1 MSGEAGGEMPSHAV
15 EYAGLSDTGRQRTS
29 NQDRWGV
36 NPEQGLF
43 IVADGV
49 ASSSHGD
56 RAAEMVVDLLPQ
68 YLQRHLDS
76 VGLDDPTAA
85 DRFGAAIA
93 DISDN
98 LRTSGDSNPGLAGA
112 STTVVAVVVSGL
124 RALVGHLGD
133 SRGYLYRNQQLMRL
147 TRDHSLVQ
155 ALVDAGEVEPQN
167 AREHPSR
174 SVITRHV
181 GMAPPAHPTVSAVD
195 LQPGDRVMLCSDGL
209 HGVVDDE
216 SLAQILGSQPSP
228 HDACAA
234 LIQAANNGGGPD
246 NITTIVIDVVGQ

>member
-1 MSGEAGGEMPSHAV
+1 MSGEAGGEMPTHTV
-15 EYAGLSDTGRQRTS
+15 DYAGLSDTGRQRTS

-36 NPEQGLF
+36 NAEQGLF

-76 VGLDDPTAA
+76 VGLDDPTAPERLA
-85 DRFGAAIA
+85 TAIA
-93 DISDN
+93 EISNN
-98 LRTSGDSNPGLAGA
+98 LRSSGDNDPGMAGA

-133 SRGYLYRNQQLMRL
+133 SRGYLYRNQQLHRL

-167 AREHPSR
+167 ARAHPSR

-181 GMAPPAHPTVSAVD
+181 GMAPPAHPDVSAVD

-209 HGVVDDE
+209 HGVVDDA

-228 HDACAA
+228 RAACAA
-234 LIQAANNGGGPD
+234 LIEAANNGGGPD

>member
-1 MSGEAGGEMPSHAV
+1 MSMPTLN
-15 EYAGLSDTGRQRTS
+15 YAGLSDTGRQRTS

-36 NPEQGLF
+36 SADSLF

-56 RAAEMVVDLLPQ
+56 RAAEMVVESLPT

-85 DRFGAAIA
+85 DRLGAAIA
-93 DISDN
+93 EISKD
-98 LRTSGDSNPGLAGA
+98 LRTSGDNDPELSGA
-112 STTVVAVVVSGL
+112 STTVVAVLVVGL

-133 SRGYLYRNQQLMRL
+133 SRGYLYRDGQLSRL
-147 TRDHSLVQ
+147 TRDHSLIQ
-155 ALVDAGEVEPQN
+155 ALIDAGEVEPQN

-181 GMAPPAHPTVSAVD
+181 GMAPPAHADVAAVD
-195 LQPGDRVMLCSDGL
+195 LQPGDRIMLCSDGL
-209 HGVVDDE
+209 HGVVDDA
-216 SLAQILGSQPSP
+216 SLAQILGVAPNP
-228 HDACAA
+228 DAACAA
-234 LIQAANNGGGPD
+234 LVEAANNGGGPD
-246 NITTIVIDVVGQ
+246 NITTIVIDVAAQ

>member
-1 MSGEAGGEMPSHAV
+1 MPSHAV
-15 EYAGLSDTGRQRTS
+15 DYAGLSDTGRQRTS

-68 YLQRHLDS
+68 YLQRHLDA

-93 DISDN
+93 DISNN
-98 LRTSGDSNPGLAGA
+98 LRTSGDNNPGLAGA
-112 STTVVAVVVSGL
+112 STTVVALVVSGV

-133 SRGYLYRNQQLMRL
+133 SRGYLYRNQQLRRL

-155 ALVDAGEVEPQN
+155 ALVDAGEVEEQN
-167 AREHPSR
+167 ARAHPSR

-181 GMAPPAHPTVSAVD
+181 GMAPPAHPDVSAVD